1 MVCLSCTFIPQSK
14 HLVIQPADIV
24 RPGSVSCSVS
34 TALGQKFAN
43 FNMISSLVLGF
54 FLPFIGFI
62 GSTAEHMTGNVRTGH
77 LLNISKCSR

>member
-34 TALGQKFAN
+34 AALGQKFAN

-54 FLPFIGFI
+54 FFCLL
-62 GSTAEHMTGNVRTGH
+62 SALLAVQ
-77 LLNISKCSR
+77 LNI